1 MLRLPP
7 TVRVYLC
14 LEHADMRRGF
24 DGLSRMT
31 LDIIDQDPFS
41 GHLFVF
47 RNRRGDRVKILYWDH
62 DGFAIWYKRLEKGT
76 FLFPPSD
83 NGECCISMGAVDLAL
98 ILEGIDISRIR
109 RQKRYKKTHP
119 AQDIS

>member
-7 TVRVYLC
+7 AVRIYLC

-31 LDIIDQDPFS
+31 QEIVGQDPFS

-47 RNRRGDRVKILYWDH
+47 RNRRADRVKILYWDR

-76 FLFPPSD
+76 FLFPPGD
-83 NGECCISMGAVDLAL
+83 YDKCCISIDSVNLAL
-98 ILEGIDISRIR
+98 ILEGIDISGVK
-109 RQKRYKKTHP
+109 RQKRYKKHATS
-119 AQDIS
+119 QEST